1 MEELSTI
8 ANMFGAGCLE
18 VENDEQLLPFELAM
32 GCESWGVASY
42 IDSVYINMEQT
53 QGTR

>member
-8 ANMFGAGCLE
+8 IDLVGVGCLE
-18 VENDEQLLPFELAM
+18 VENDEQLLPFELAV

-42 IDSVYINMEQT
+42 IDSVYINMKE
-53 QGTR
+53 